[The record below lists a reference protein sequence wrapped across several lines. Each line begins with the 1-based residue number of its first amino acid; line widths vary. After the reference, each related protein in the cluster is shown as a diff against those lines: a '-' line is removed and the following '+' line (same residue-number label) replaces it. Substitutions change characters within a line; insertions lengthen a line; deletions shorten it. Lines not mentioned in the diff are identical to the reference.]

1 MPRTVAV
8 TGATGF
14 VGGHLV
20 RELAEAGWKVRA
32 LTRRPIA
39 EPQTYPEDVTWVR
52 GNLENEPALQ
62 ELLTDVDAVVHC
74 AASIKALDAEGFHKA
89 NAEGTERVARIAAAM
104 PAPPTFL
111 YMSSVAARH
120 PDISDYAASKRAGET
135 ALAKLSD
142 RLTWW
147 ALRPGAVYGPG
158 DKETLTMF
166 RMAAARV
173 AALPGGGEGH
183 VSLIHVSDLVAA
195 VAALLDSP
203 VESGAVFEVDDGQEG
218 GYTLRALYE
227 TLGEHMDRRALY
239 LPVPRPVLTAVAYC
253 NAKVAKLTRKPAMLA
268 PGKIRE
274 IYHADWATDSRPIR
288 QATPWRPKIG
298 AREGLK
304 ATLSWY
310 KSQGLL

>member
-1 MPRTVAV
+1 MRILI
-8 TGATGF
+8 TGAGGF

-166 RMAAARV
+166 RMAAAPTLV
-173 AALPGGGEGH
+173 H
-183 VSLIHVSDLVAA
+183 IVSTWV
-195 VAALLDSP
+195 
-203 VESGAVFEVDDGQEG
+203 
-218 GYTLRALYE
+218 
-227 TLGEHMDRRALY
+227 
-239 LPVPRPVLTAVAYC
+239 
-253 NAKVAKLTRKPAMLA
+253 
-268 PGKIRE
+268 
-274 IYHADWATDSRPIR
+274 
-288 QATPWRPKIG
+288 
-298 AREGLK
+298 
-304 ATLSWY
+304 
-310 KSQGLL
+310 